1 MGMQPPRPPRPQDR
15 RRFARIRPSGLV
27 SKTATI
33 IVDPKKPP
41 ITCTVI
47 DLSAGGA
54 CLGMIDPAQIP
65 KRFVLLHGKTKKHC
79 LVMWKTN
86 RTIGVQF

>member
-1 MGMQPPRPPRPQDR
+1 MPNQLPPGPENR

-33 IVDPKKPP
+33 ILDPKKPA

-54 CLGMIDPAQIP
+54 CLGGIDPARIP
-65 KRFVLLHGKTKKHC
+65 NRFVLLHGATKKHC
-79 LVMWKTN
+79 LVMWRGPRKM
-86 RTIGVQF
+86 GVQF